1 MLTSKQRAQLRSLA
15 SNMDV
20 IMQVGKSGVTE
31 AMAKT
36 VSDAL
41 EAREL
46 IKMRVLENSGED
58 VRDAAEQLAAATDS
72 EVVAVIGKCFHIVIL
87 VVARAEAKHGKVNT
101 LISLALDIGSQLIC
115 GANSNVKIAVRRH
128 DYTVVTIG
136 LEVLF
141 CNLISH
147 GKTCLTVG

>member
-46 IKMRVLENSGED
+46 IKMRVLENSGEAARD
-58 VRDAAEQLAAATDS
+58 VAEQLAAATDS
-72 EVVAVIGKCFHIVIL
+72 EVVAVIGKCLIL
-87 VVARAEAKHGKVNT
+87 YRESETKK
-101 LISLALDIGSQLIC
+101 
-115 GANSNVKIAVRRH
+115 KIE
-128 DYTVVTIG
+128 
-136 LEVLF
+136 L
-141 CNLISH
+141 C
-147 GKTCLTVG
+147 

>member
-31 AMAKT
+31 PMAKT

-46 IKMRVLENSGED
+46 IKMRVLENSGEE
-58 VRDAAEQLAAATDS
+58 VRDVAEQLAAATDS
-72 EVVAVIGKCFHIVIL
+72 EVVAVIGKCLIL
-87 VVARAEAKHGKVNT
+87 YRESETKKRSE
-101 LISLALDIGSQLIC
+101 LC
-115 GANSNVKIAVRRH
+115 
-128 DYTVVTIG
+128 
-136 LEVLF
+136 
-141 CNLISH
+141 
-147 GKTCLTVG
+147 

>member
-15 SNMDV
+15 ANEDV

-46 IKMRVLENSGED
+46 IKMRVLENSGEA
-58 VRDAAEQLAAATDS
+58 VRDVAEQLAEATDS
-72 EVVAVIGKCFHIVIL
+72 EVVAVIGKCLIL
-87 VVARAEAKHGKVNT
+87 YRESVNKKRIE
-101 LISLALDIGSQLIC
+101 LC
-115 GANSNVKIAVRRH
+115 
-128 DYTVVTIG
+128 
-136 LEVLF
+136 
-141 CNLISH
+141 
-147 GKTCLTVG
+147 

>member
-46 IKMRVLENSGED
+46 IKMRVLENSGEA
-58 VRDAAEQLAAATDS
+58 VRDVAEQLAEATDS
-72 EVVAVIGKCFHIVIL
+72 EVVSVIGKCLIL
-87 VVARAEAKHGKVNT
+87 YRESETKK
-101 LISLALDIGSQLIC
+101 
-115 GANSNVKIAVRRH
+115 KIE
-128 DYTVVTIG
+128 
-136 LEVLF
+136 L
-141 CNLISH
+141 C
-147 GKTCLTVG
+147 